1 MTLKG
6 GLRMVFITILISVLL
21 TGCKST
27 VDKYTLSSCK
37 LVETNISKCTRLV
50 ADDMSNKNANTL
62 SSVDEGDL

>member
-1 MTLKG
+1 MTFKG
-6 GLRMVFITILISVLL
+6 GLRIVFITILIPVLL

-27 VDKYTLSSCK
+27 LDKYTLSSCK

-50 ADDMSNKNANTL
+50 ADDMSSKNANTL

>member
-6 GLRMVFITILISVLL
+6 GLRMVFITILIPVLL

-37 LVETNISKCTRLV
+37 LLETNISKCTRLV

>member
-6 GLRMVFITILISVLL
+6 GLRMVFITIFIPVLL

-50 ADDMSNKNANTL
+50 ADDMSSKNANTL

>member
-6 GLRMVFITILISVLL
+6 GLRMVFITILIPVLL

-27 VDKYTLSSCK
+27 IDKYTLSSCK

-50 ADDMSNKNANTL
+50 ADDISNKNANTL

>member
-1 MTLKG
+1 MILKRRLKMG
-6 GLRMVFITILISVLL
+6 FITILIPISLI
-21 TGCKST
+21 GCKST

-50 ADDMSNKNANTL
+50 ADDMSSKNANTL